1 MSKEIL
7 TVGDI
12 EIEKKKKEITVVRV
26 LFFKKLNHYI

>member
-12 EIEKKKKEITVVRV
+12 EIEKKKKEITVVSV